1 MKEKH
6 EEKEAEYL
14 IRANALAACQTDNI
28 RNPGVQVSSEG
39 TCLPET
45 PSTELPAKNPM
56 PKKKGK
62 QKKTNVVDINLVNPA
77 RKSTLQAP
85 AASNPG
91 AQLLRLEL
99 QTIFHDFQGS
109 NSLGSEGR
117 DSHLPSSIS
126 VLCTRTSN
134 EDSLFSSFSGFDK
147 LICAFSTCPIQL
159 TLSQKILLISSTIR
173 ALEAIAR
180 VLNAVVVPSSPSL
193 SPSAMKN
200 INSKKTIQTLH
211 LLLTYLLSTC
221 FEVLFPRTTSFSEET
236 IIAQPNIKNK
246 QGKKVGKKEQD
257 LLSGT
262 SAGASNPASTLEDKF
277 PELCTSFERL
287 LGVLTTAI
295 LEPAIKSLVLLS
307 HQYFSAAF
315 SVKKQTPSATSSSEA
330 HRIPDIRTDLLSL
343 LRSAFD
349 EISRLLVLDTLP
361 PAGRSRP
368 DACDPCNRGRYTDF
382 LSSVREYLSLTAVR
396 ELFKVFEI
404 DSRGEPSLREPTSTR
419 FPPYCTEDT
428 PPLAQF
434 ENDIPIRSQESN
446 SKKTQSSKS
455 APKPASRL
463 LRPRT
468 KEGRIHKLARKD
480 VVWYLCTVL
489 HILFEDACFSD
500 VGDHVLGSRTGSP
513 RSTQTFTVEPNI
525 SGLTIPTKSKTCGVT
540 APPASSASTS
550 MSIPSGN
557 NQTNDGVTDA
567 ISAPSKVNNASSTVS
582 QHSTSANVSAT
593 EAARSSLSLLRA
605 GLLDSF
611 DALLILVT
619 KCRPAASF
627 PAFQTLSQKRND
639 SDSTTLT
646 KSPLA
651 ATNDPSLSKIG
662 STSTAVAFGDG
673 NAGNGVKKLG
683 TNTFPDGSEKIM
695 DEVEYDMVLGIIERY
710 WECTLGLTKS
720 VVRT

>member
-39 TCLPET
+39 TCLPEA
-45 PSTELPAKNPM
+45 PSTELPAKNPI

-77 RKSTLQAP
+77 RKSFLQAP
-85 AASNPG
+85 VASNPG

-109 NSLGSEGR
+109 NSLGSEG
-117 DSHLPSSIS
+117 
-126 VLCTRTSN
+126 
-134 EDSLFSSFSGFDK
+134 FDK
-147 LICAFSTCPIQL
+147 LSCAFSTCPIQL

-221 FEVLFPRTTSFSEET
+221 FEVLFPRTISFSEET

-246 QGKKVGKKEQD
+246 KGKKVGKKEQD
-257 LLSGT
+257 LLS
-262 SAGASNPASTLEDKF
+262 
-277 PELCTSFERL
+277 
-287 LGVLTTAI
+287 AI
-295 LEPAIKSLVLLS
+295 LEPTIKSLVLLS

-330 HRIPDIRTDLLSL
+330 YRIPDIRTDLLSL

-349 EISRLLVLDTLP
+349 EISRLLVLETLP
-361 PAGRSRP
+361 PAGRGRA
-368 DACDPCNRGRYTDF
+368 DACDPRNRGRYTDC

-404 DSRGEPSLREPTSTR
+404 GSRGEPSLREPTSTR
-419 FPPYCTEDT
+419 FPPYRTEDT
-428 PPLAQF
+428 PSPPLAQS
-434 ENDIPIRSQESN
+434 ENDIPIWSQESN
-446 SKKTQSSKS
+446 SKKKTQSSKS
-455 APKPASRL
+455 APKPASHL

-500 VGDHVLGSRTGSP
+500 VGDHDLGSRTGSP

-525 SGLTIPTKSKTCGVT
+525 SGLTIPTKSKTCGVP

-557 NQTNDGVTDA
+557 NQANGGVTDA

-582 QHSTSANVSAT
+582 QHSTSANVNAT

-619 KCRPAASF
+619 NCRPAASF

-662 STSTAVAFGDG
+662 STSTAVAIGDG
-673 NAGNGVKKLG
+673 NAGNTLSDGVKKPG

-710 WECTLGLTKS
+710 WESFSYGCGPLAVVEVSAVHHPWVTLGKVWETTRRSTQMFTNLQGHE
-720 VVRT
+720 RTTCLRLIENL